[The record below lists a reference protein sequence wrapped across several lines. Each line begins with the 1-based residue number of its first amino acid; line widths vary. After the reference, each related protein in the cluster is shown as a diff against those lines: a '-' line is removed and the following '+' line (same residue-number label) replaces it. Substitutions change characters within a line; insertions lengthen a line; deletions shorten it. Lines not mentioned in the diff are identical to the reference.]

1 MTSAETIRAFT
12 RKHLKKGGVV
22 LGQCLTAVG
31 WVGGTVPEMS
41 EEDGLIE
48 LSISDVSNG
57 GVAVGL
63 ALAGRRPI
71 YIVRYQGFQWYNA
84 AIIINYAARSKAMW
98 GVPCPVFIRSIGM
111 DGSGPVTGGLHHSLF
126 TRMPGI
132 PVCAPMTP
140 GEYQRAWDHFV
151 SHDDPLCV
159 SEHRRA
165 FPVDFEMTDTVHRKA
180 DITLF
185 AISATRLNAIEAA
198 KILKKG
204 GVTCNIIHLFWLKPF
219 KVTRAMKNAV
229 MSSVHGGIVIDGD
242 FEGGVVKTIAHDI
255 NEATGSPMRVLG
267 LEERTAGYAPHLD
280 NVAPS
285 AERICQ
291 FVREIVQKPPSHK
304 RK

>member
-1 MTSAETIRAFT
+1 MTSAETIREFT

-31 WVGGTVPEMS
+31 WVGGTVPEMR

-48 LSISDVSNG
+48 LPISDVSNG
-57 GVAVGL
+57 GEAVGL

-84 AIIINYAARSKAMW
+84 AFIVNYAARSKEMW
-98 GVPCPVFIRSIGM
+98 GIPCPVFVRSIGM
-111 DGSGPVTGGLHHSLF
+111 DGSGPVTGGLHHGLF

-140 GEYQRAWDHFV
+140 REYQKAWDHFI

-165 FPVDFEMTDTVHRKA
+165 FPIDFEMKNTIHRKA

-185 AISATRLNAIEAA
+185 AISATRLEALEA
-198 KILKKG
+198 VTTLEKE
-204 GVTCNIIHLFWLKPF
+204 GVTCNLIHLFWLKPF
-219 KVTRAMKNAV
+219 TVTPEMKQALIA
-229 MSSVHGGIVIDGD
+229 SRHGGLVIDGD

-255 NEATGSPMRVLG
+255 NSATRAPMHVLG
-267 LEERTAGYAPHLD
+267 LEERSAGYSPHLD
-280 NVAPS
+280 NPAPT
-285 AERICQ
+285 AKRICDT
-291 FVREIVQKPPSHK
+291 VRKIVRK
-304 RK
+304 RRSRARS